1 MVEHLGADI
10 FGHIAVNGLEQ
21 PVIARLGG
29 EAAIAAGGAVVLA
42 PEPER
47 AHAFDSEGRRMSP
60 RKHVRSA
67 A

>member
-1 MVEHLGADI
+1 
-10 FGHIAVNGLEQ
+10 
-21 PVIARLGG
+21 VIARLGG

-47 AHAFDSEGRRMSP
+47 AHAFDSGGRRMSP